1 MKIIRLAARLLG
13 YAFYPIMKS
22 PAFFVFMFVLGYV
35 CNRLETPK
43 FSELGVFELFVD
55 LYAVCL
61 VLSFIPWRVRRWVKG
76 AIYVAM
82 YATSIADMYCSVK
95 FGSTFTPTMLLLIG
109 ETTGSEASE
118 FLESYV
124 DWGLLRTDLGWV
136 LLIMLVHV
144 LYNVFMAVARRKKL
158 RTLPGVSKGR

>member
-61 VLSFIPWRVRRWVKG
+61 VLSFISWRVRRPSSRIW
-76 AIYVAM
+76 
-82 YATSIADMYCSVK
+82 
-95 FGSTFTPTMLLLIG
+95 
-109 ETTGSEASE
+109 
-118 FLESYV
+118 
-124 DWGLLRTDLGWV
+124 R
-136 LLIMLVHV
+136 
-144 LYNVFMAVARRKKL
+144 
-158 RTLPGVSKGR
+158 RTLKTSGWAFSTSSKRTTE